1 MSEEKRLQEDLEKGK
16 AMEEFFEEAPLQ
28 RIAEEKAAYEEKVA
42 KATAKFP
49 ERKEVEGQRLY
60 TPLDV
65 KDFDYCEK
73 LGFPGMYPFTRGV
86 QPTMYRG
93 RLWTMR
99 AYAGFAT
106 AEETNARYKYLLEAG
121 QTGLS
126 VAMDLPTQIGLDSDH
141 ELSHGEVGKVGVA
154 IDSLADME
162 ALFEGIPLDKVS
174 TSMTINGPAAVLLAM
189 YVAVAE
195 KQGVKPEQLRG
206 TIQNDI
212 LKEYIARGTYIFPPR
227 PSMRLVTDTF
237 AYCSK
242 NIPKWN
248 TISVGAY
255 HIREAGASE
264 VQEIAFAFANA
275 MAYIDAAIQA
285 GQKVDD
291 FAPGISWIFTAGLD
305 FFSEVAKFRA
315 ARRLWARIMKER
327 YGATVP
333 KAQML
338 RVHVHTAGSVLTA
351 QQPLINA
358 IRITW
363 QAMSAILGG
372 IQSMACC
379 AYDEAIAIPTEE
391 SATLALRTQ
400 QLLAYESN
408 IPNTID
414 PLAGSYYVESLT
426 DKIEQEAY
434 EYIKKIDEMGGAVAA
449 IEHGYMQQEMAR
461 NAFSDQRD
469 IETGKRTV
477 IGVNK
482 YVDNS
487 KANEDQEVLTVD
499 LAVGERQV
507 ARLEKMK
514 ANRDNEA
521 VKASLEKLR
530 AAAKGTENLMP
541 YLIDAVKTYATL
553 GEICGVL
560 REEFGEFKPSIYY

>member
-1 MSEEKRLQEDLEKGK
+1 MDKEKLQQGLNEY
-16 AMEEFFEEAPLQ
+16 EA
-28 RIAEEKAAYEEKVA
+28 KVA

-49 ERKEVEGQRLY
+49 ERKNFEVQRLY
-60 TPLDV
+60 TPLDIE
-65 KDFDYCEK
+65 DFDYGEK
-73 LGFPGMYPFTRGV
+73 LGFPGQYPFTRGV

-162 ALFEGIPLDKVS
+162 ALFDGIPLDKVS

-195 KQGVKPEQLRG
+195 KQGVKPEALKG

-227 PSMRLVTDTF
+227 PSMRLITDTF
-237 AYCSK
+237 EYCSK

-275 MAYIDAAIQA
+275 MAYIDAAIKA

-305 FFSEVAKFRA
+305 FFGEVAKFRA

-327 YGATVP
+327 YGASVP

-351 QQPLINA
+351 QQPLNNVV
-358 IRITW
+358 RITW
-363 QAMSAILGG
+363 QALSAVLGG

-379 AYDEAIAIPTEE
+379 AYDEAIALPTEE

-400 QLLAYESN
+400 QLLAYESGVTD
-408 IPNTID
+408 TID
-414 PLAGSYYVESLT
+414 PLAGSYYIETLT
-426 DKIEQEAY
+426 DKIEKEAY
-434 EYIKKIDEMGGAVAA
+434 DYIDKIDRMGGAVAA
-449 IEHGYMQQEMAR
+449 IEQGYMQQEMA
-461 NAFSDQRD
+461 AHAYEYQH
-469 IETGKRTV
+469 EVELGKRTV

-482 YVDNS
+482 FNDS
-487 KANEDQEVLTVD
+487 KKLAEQDVLMAD
-499 LAVGERQV
+499 LSVGERQI

-514 ANRDNEA
+514 AARDNEA
-521 VKASLEKLR
+521 VKAALKKLR
-530 AAAKGTENLMP
+530 EAAKGTENLMP

-560 REEFGEFKPSIYY
+560 REEFGEYKQSGSMF

>member
-1 MSEEKRLQEDLEKGK
+1 MDKEKLQQGLNEY
-16 AMEEFFEEAPLQ
+16 EA
-28 RIAEEKAAYEEKVA
+28 KVA
-42 KATAKFP
+42 KAVAKFP
-49 ERKEVEGQRLY
+49 ERKNFEAQRLY
-60 TPLDV
+60 TPLDIE
-65 KDFDYCEK
+65 DFDYGEK
-73 LGFPGMYPFTRGV
+73 LGFPGQYPFTRGV

-162 ALFEGIPLDKVS
+162 ALFDGIPLDKVS

-195 KQGVKPEQLRG
+195 KQGVKPEALKG

-227 PSMRLVTDTF
+227 PSMRLITDTF
-237 AYCSK
+237 EYCSK

-275 MAYIDAAIQA
+275 MAYIDAAIKA

-305 FFSEVAKFRA
+305 FFGEVAKFRA

-327 YGATVP
+327 YGASVP

-351 QQPLINA
+351 QQPLNNVV
-358 IRITW
+358 RITW
-363 QAMSAILGG
+363 QALSAVLGG

-379 AYDEAIAIPTEE
+379 AYDEAIALPTEE

-400 QLLAYESN
+400 QLLAYESGVTD
-408 IPNTID
+408 TID
-414 PLAGSYYVESLT
+414 PLAGSYYIETLT
-426 DKIEQEAY
+426 DKIEKEAY
-434 EYIKKIDEMGGAVAA
+434 DYIDKIDRMGGAVAA
-449 IEHGYMQQEMAR
+449 IEQGYMQQEMA
-461 NAFSDQRD
+461 AHAYEYQH
-469 IETGKRTV
+469 EVELGKRTV

-482 YVDNS
+482 FNDS
-487 KANEDQEVLTVD
+487 KKLAEQDVLTAD
-499 LAVGERQV
+499 LSVGERQI

-514 ANRDNEA
+514 AARDNEA
-521 VKASLEKLR
+521 VKAALEKLR
-530 AAAKGTENLMP
+530 EAAKGTENLMP
-541 YLIDAVKTYATL
+541 YLIDTVKTYATL

-560 REEFGEFKPSIYY
+560 REEFGEYKQSGSMF

>member
-1 MSEEKRLQEDLEKGK
+1 MDKEKLQQGL
-16 AMEEFFEEAPLQ
+16 
-28 RIAEEKAAYEEKVA
+28 AEYDAKVA

-49 ERKEVEGQRLY
+49 ERKEFAAQRLY

-65 KDFDYCEK
+65 EGFDYGEK
-73 LGFPGMYPFTRGV
+73 LGFPGQYPFTRGV

-162 ALFEGIPLDKVS
+162 ALFDGIPLDKVS

-189 YVAVAE
+189 YVAVAD
-195 KQGVKPEQLRG
+195 KQGVAPEALKG

-227 PSMRLVTDTF
+227 PSMRLITDTF
-237 AYCSK
+237 EYCSK
-242 NIPKWN
+242 NITKWN

-275 MAYIDAAIQA
+275 MAYIDAAIKA

-351 QQPLINA
+351 QQPLNNVV
-358 IRITW
+358 RITW
-363 QAMSAILGG
+363 QAMSAVLGG

-379 AYDEAIAIPTEE
+379 AYDEAIALPTEE

-400 QLLAYESN
+400 QLLAYESGVTD
-408 IPNTID
+408 TID
-414 PLAGSYYVESLT
+414 PLAGSYYIESLT

-434 EYIKKIDEMGGAVAA
+434 EYIAKIDKMGGAVAA
-449 IEHGYMQQEMAR
+449 IEQGYMQQEMA
-461 NAFSDQRD
+461 AHAYEYQHDV
-469 IETGKRTV
+469 ELGKRTV

-482 YVDNS
+482 FADN
-487 KANEDQEVLTVD
+487 KKMAEQDVLTAD
-499 LAVGERQV
+499 LSVGERQV
-507 ARLEKMK
+507 ARLNKMK
-514 ANRDNEA
+514 AGRDNAA
-521 VKASLEKLR
+521 VQASLAKLR
-530 AAAKGTENLMP
+530 EAAKGTENLMP

-560 REEFGEFKPSIYY
+560 REEFGEYKQSGSMF

>member
-1 MSEEKRLQEDLEKGK
+1 MSMEKLQD
-16 AMEEFFEEAPLQ
+16 AFAQYEA
-28 RIAEEKAAYEEKVA
+28 KVA
-42 KATAKFP
+42 KANAKFP
-49 ERKEVEGQRLY
+49 ERKEFAEKRLY
-60 TPLDV
+60 TPLDIDE
-65 KDFDYCEK
+65 KFDYETK
-73 LGFPGMYPFTRGV
+73 LGFPGQYPFTRGV

-106 AEETNARYKYLLEAG
+106 ADETNARYKYLLAAG

-126 VAMDLPTQIGLDSDH
+126 VAMDLPTQIGLDSDA

-162 ALFEGIPLDKVS
+162 KLFDGIPLDKVS

-195 KQGVKPEQLRG
+195 KQGVKPEQLKG

-227 PSMRLVTDTF
+227 PSMRLITDTF
-237 AYCSK
+237 AYCSQ

-275 MAYIDAAIQA
+275 MAYIDAAIKA

-351 QQPLINA
+351 QQPLNNVA
-358 IRITW
+358 RITW
-363 QAMSAILGG
+363 QAMSAVLGG

-379 AYDEAIAIPTEE
+379 AYDEAIALPTEE

-400 QLLAYESN
+400 QLIANESGVAD
-408 IPNTID
+408 TID
-414 PLAGSYYVESLT
+414 PMAGSYYVEALT
-426 DKIEQEAY
+426 DKFEKEAY
-434 EYIKKIDEMGGAVAA
+434 EYIQKIDQMGGAVAA
-449 IEHGYMQQEMAR
+449 IEQGYMQSEMATH
-461 NAFSDQRD
+461 AYEYQTA
-469 IETGKRTV
+469 IEKGTRVV

-482 YVDNS
+482 YADTKEVKTND
-487 KANEDQEVLTVD
+487 VLTAD
-499 LAVGERQV
+499 LTVAERQIAKV
-507 ARLEKMK
+507 DAMK
-514 ANRDNEA
+514 AQRDQAA
-521 VKASLEKLR
+521 VDAALAALKKAAE
-530 AAAKGTENLMP
+530 GEDNLMP

-560 REEFGEFKPSIYY
+560 REVFGEYSQSGCLF

>member
-1 MSEEKRLQEDLEKGK
+1 MDKEKLQQGLNEY
-16 AMEEFFEEAPLQ
+16 EA
-28 RIAEEKAAYEEKVA
+28 KVA
-42 KATAKFP
+42 KAVAKFP
-49 ERKEVEGQRLY
+49 ERKNFEAQRLY
-60 TPLDV
+60 TPLDIE
-65 KDFDYCEK
+65 DSDYGEK
-73 LGFPGMYPFTRGV
+73 LGFPGQYPFTRGV

-162 ALFEGIPLDKVS
+162 ALFDGIPLDKVS

-195 KQGVKPEQLRG
+195 KQGVKPEALKG

-227 PSMRLVTDTF
+227 PSMRLITDTF
-237 AYCSK
+237 EYCSK

-275 MAYIDAAIQA
+275 MAYIDAAIKA

-305 FFSEVAKFRA
+305 FFGEVAKFRA

-327 YGATVP
+327 YGASVP

-351 QQPLINA
+351 QQPLNNVV
-358 IRITW
+358 RITW
-363 QAMSAILGG
+363 QALSAVLGG

-379 AYDEAIAIPTEE
+379 AYDEAIALPTEE

-400 QLLAYESN
+400 QLLAYESGVTD
-408 IPNTID
+408 TID
-414 PLAGSYYVESLT
+414 PLAGSYYIETLT
-426 DKIEQEAY
+426 DKIEKEAY
-434 EYIKKIDEMGGAVAA
+434 DYIDKIDRMGGAVAA
-449 IEHGYMQQEMAR
+449 IEQGYMQQEMA
-461 NAFSDQRD
+461 AHAYEYQH
-469 IETGKRTV
+469 EVELGKRTV

-482 YVDNS
+482 FKDS
-487 KANEDQEVLTVD
+487 KKLAEQDVLTAD
-499 LAVGERQV
+499 LSVGERQI

-514 ANRDNEA
+514 AARDNEA
-521 VKASLEKLR
+521 VKAALEKLR
-530 AAAKGTENLMP
+530 EAAKGTENLMP

-560 REEFGEFKPSIYY
+560 REEFGEYKQSGSMF

>member
-1 MSEEKRLQEDLEKGK
+1 MDKEKLQQGLNEY
-16 AMEEFFEEAPLQ
+16 EA
-28 RIAEEKAAYEEKVA
+28 KVA
-42 KATAKFP
+42 KAVAKFP
-49 ERKEVEGQRLY
+49 ERKNFEAQRLY
-60 TPLDV
+60 TPLDIE
-65 KDFDYCEK
+65 DFDYGEK
-73 LGFPGMYPFTRGV
+73 LGFPGQYPFTRGV

-162 ALFEGIPLDKVS
+162 ALFDGIPLDKVS

-195 KQGVKPEQLRG
+195 KQGVKPEALKG

-227 PSMRLVTDTF
+227 PSMRLITDTF
-237 AYCSK
+237 EYCSK

-275 MAYIDAAIQA
+275 MAYIDAAIKA

-305 FFSEVAKFRA
+305 FFGEVAKFRA

-327 YGATVP
+327 YGASVP

-351 QQPLINA
+351 QQPLNNVV
-358 IRITW
+358 RITW
-363 QAMSAILGG
+363 QALSAVLGG

-379 AYDEAIAIPTEE
+379 AYDEAIALPTEE

-400 QLLAYESN
+400 QLLAYESGVTD
-408 IPNTID
+408 TID
-414 PLAGSYYVESLT
+414 PLAGSYYIETLT
-426 DKIEQEAY
+426 DKIEKEAY
-434 EYIKKIDEMGGAVAA
+434 DYIDKIDRMGGAVAA
-449 IEHGYMQQEMAR
+449 IEQGYMQQEMA
-461 NAFSDQRD
+461 AHAYEYQH
-469 IETGKRTV
+469 EVELGKRTV

-482 YVDNS
+482 FNDS
-487 KANEDQEVLTVD
+487 KKLAEQAVLTAD
-499 LAVGERQV
+499 LSVGERQI

-514 ANRDNEA
+514 AARDNEA
-521 VKASLEKLR
+521 VKAALEKLR
-530 AAAKGTENLMP
+530 EAAKGTENLMP

-560 REEFGEFKPSIYY
+560 REEFGEYKQSGSMF

>member
-1 MSEEKRLQEDLEKGK
+1 MDKEKLQQGLNEY
-16 AMEEFFEEAPLQ
+16 EA
-28 RIAEEKAAYEEKVA
+28 KVA

-49 ERKEVEGQRLY
+49 ERKNFETQRLY
-60 TPLDV
+60 TPLDIE
-65 KDFDYCEK
+65 DFDYGEK
-73 LGFPGMYPFTRGV
+73 LGFPGQYPFTRGV

-162 ALFEGIPLDKVS
+162 ALFDGIPLDKVS

-195 KQGVKPEQLRG
+195 KQGVKPEALKG

-227 PSMRLVTDTF
+227 PSMRLITDTF
-237 AYCSK
+237 EYCSK

-275 MAYIDAAIQA
+275 MAYIDAAIKA

-305 FFSEVAKFRA
+305 FFGEVAKFRA

-327 YGATVP
+327 YGASVL

-351 QQPLINA
+351 QQPLNNVV
-358 IRITW
+358 RITW
-363 QAMSAILGG
+363 QALSAVLGG

-379 AYDEAIAIPTEE
+379 AYDEAIALPTEE

-400 QLLAYESN
+400 QLLAYESGVTD
-408 IPNTID
+408 TID
-414 PLAGSYYVESLT
+414 PLAGSYYIETLT
-426 DKIEQEAY
+426 DKIEKEAY
-434 EYIKKIDEMGGAVAA
+434 DYIDKIDRMGGAVAA
-449 IEHGYMQQEMAR
+449 IEQGYMQQEMA
-461 NAFSDQRD
+461 AHAYEYQH
-469 IETGKRTV
+469 EVELGKRTV

-482 YVDNS
+482 FNDS
-487 KANEDQEVLTVD
+487 KKLAEQDVLTAD
-499 LAVGERQV
+499 LSVGERQI

-514 ANRDNEA
+514 AARDNEA
-521 VKASLEKLR
+521 VKAALEKLR
-530 AAAKGTENLMP
+530 EAAKGTENLMP

-560 REEFGEFKPSIYY
+560 REEFGEYKQSGSMF

>member
-1 MSEEKRLQEDLEKGK
+1 MDKEKLQQGLNEY
-16 AMEEFFEEAPLQ
+16 EA
-28 RIAEEKAAYEEKVA
+28 KVA

-49 ERKEVEGQRLY
+49 ERKNFEAQRLY
-60 TPLDV
+60 TPLDIE
-65 KDFDYCEK
+65 DFDYGEK
-73 LGFPGMYPFTRGV
+73 LGFPGQYPFTRGV

-162 ALFEGIPLDKVS
+162 ALFDGIPLDKVS

-195 KQGVKPEQLRG
+195 KQGVKPEALKG

-227 PSMRLVTDTF
+227 PSMRLITDTF
-237 AYCSK
+237 EYCSK

-275 MAYIDAAIQA
+275 MAYIDAAIKA

-305 FFSEVAKFRA
+305 FFGEVAKFRA

-327 YGATVP
+327 YGASVP

-351 QQPLINA
+351 QQPLNNVV
-358 IRITW
+358 RITW
-363 QAMSAILGG
+363 QALSAVLGG

-379 AYDEAIAIPTEE
+379 AYDEAIALPTEE

-400 QLLAYESN
+400 QLLAYESGVTD
-408 IPNTID
+408 TID
-414 PLAGSYYVESLT
+414 PLAGSYYIETLT
-426 DKIEQEAY
+426 DKIEKEAY
-434 EYIKKIDEMGGAVAA
+434 DYIDKIDRMGGAVAA
-449 IEHGYMQQEMAR
+449 IEQGYMQQEMA
-461 NAFSDQRD
+461 AHAYEYQH
-469 IETGKRTV
+469 EVELGKRSV

-482 YVDNS
+482 FNDS
-487 KANEDQEVLTVD
+487 KKLAEQDVLTAD
-499 LAVGERQV
+499 LSVGERQI

-514 ANRDNEA
+514 AVRDNEA
-521 VKASLEKLR
+521 VKAALEKLR
-530 AAAKGTENLMP
+530 EAAKGTENLMP

-560 REEFGEFKPSIYY
+560 REEFGEYKQSGSMF

>member
-1 MSEEKRLQEDLEKGK
+1 MDKEILQQGLNEY
-16 AMEEFFEEAPLQ
+16 EA
-28 RIAEEKAAYEEKVA
+28 KVA

-49 ERKEVEGQRLY
+49 ERKNFEAQRLY
-60 TPLDV
+60 TPLDIE
-65 KDFDYCEK
+65 DFDYGEK
-73 LGFPGMYPFTRGV
+73 LGFPGQYPFTRGV

-162 ALFEGIPLDKVS
+162 ALFDGIPLDKVS

-195 KQGVKPEQLRG
+195 KQGVKPEALKG

-227 PSMRLVTDTF
+227 PSMRLITDTF
-237 AYCSK
+237 EYCSK

-275 MAYIDAAIQA
+275 MAYIDAAIKA

-305 FFSEVAKFRA
+305 FFGEVAKFRA

-327 YGATVP
+327 YGASVP

-351 QQPLINA
+351 QQPLNNVV
-358 IRITW
+358 RITW
-363 QAMSAILGG
+363 QALSAVLGG

-379 AYDEAIAIPTEE
+379 AYDEAIALPTEE

-400 QLLAYESN
+400 QLLAYESGVTD
-408 IPNTID
+408 TID
-414 PLAGSYYVESLT
+414 PLAGSYYIETLT
-426 DKIEQEAY
+426 DKIEKEAY
-434 EYIKKIDEMGGAVAA
+434 DYIDKIDRMGGAVAA
-449 IEHGYMQQEMAR
+449 IEQGYMQQEMA
-461 NAFSDQRD
+461 AHAYEYQH
-469 IETGKRTV
+469 EVELGKRTV

-482 YVDNS
+482 FNDS
-487 KANEDQEVLTVD
+487 KKLAEQDVLTAD
-499 LAVGERQV
+499 LSVGERQI

-514 ANRDNEA
+514 AARDNEA
-521 VKASLEKLR
+521 VKAALEKLR
-530 AAAKGTENLMP
+530 EAAKGTENLMP

-560 REEFGEFKPSIYY
+560 REEFGEYKQSGSMF

>member
-1 MSEEKRLQEDLEKGK
+1 MDKEKLQQGLNEY
-16 AMEEFFEEAPLQ
+16 EA
-28 RIAEEKAAYEEKVA
+28 KVA

-49 ERKEVEGQRLY
+49 ERKNFEAQRLY
-60 TPLDV
+60 TPLDIE
-65 KDFDYCEK
+65 DFDYGEK
-73 LGFPGMYPFTRGV
+73 LGFPGQYPFTRGV

-126 VAMDLPTQIGLDSDH
+126 VAMDLPTQIGFDSDH

-162 ALFEGIPLDKVS
+162 ALFDGIPLDKVS

-195 KQGVKPEQLRG
+195 KQGVKPEALKG

-227 PSMRLVTDTF
+227 PSMRLITDTF
-237 AYCSK
+237 EYCSK

-275 MAYIDAAIQA
+275 MAYIDAAIKA

-305 FFSEVAKFRA
+305 FFGEVAKFRA

-327 YGATVP
+327 YGASVP

-351 QQPLINA
+351 QQPLNNVV
-358 IRITW
+358 RITW
-363 QAMSAILGG
+363 QALSAVLGG

-379 AYDEAIAIPTEE
+379 AYDEAIALPTEE

-400 QLLAYESN
+400 QLLAYESGVTD
-408 IPNTID
+408 TID
-414 PLAGSYYVESLT
+414 PLAGSYYIETLT
-426 DKIEQEAY
+426 DKIEKEAY
-434 EYIKKIDEMGGAVAA
+434 DYIDKIDRMGGAVAA
-449 IEHGYMQQEMAR
+449 IEQGYMQQEMA
-461 NAFSDQRD
+461 AHAYEYQH
-469 IETGKRTV
+469 EVELGKRTV

-482 YVDNS
+482 FNDS
-487 KANEDQEVLTVD
+487 KKLAEQDVLTAD
-499 LAVGERQV
+499 LSVGERQI

-514 ANRDNEA
+514 AARNNEA
-521 VKASLEKLR
+521 VKAALEKLR
-530 AAAKGTENLMP
+530 EAAKGTENLMP

-560 REEFGEFKPSIYY
+560 REEFGEYKQSGSMF

>member
-1 MSEEKRLQEDLEKGK
+1 MDKEKLQQGLNEY
-16 AMEEFFEEAPLQ
+16 EA
-28 RIAEEKAAYEEKVA
+28 KVA
-42 KATAKFP
+42 KAVAKFP
-49 ERKEVEGQRLY
+49 ERKNFEAQRLY
-60 TPLDV
+60 TPLDIE
-65 KDFDYCEK
+65 DFDYGEK
-73 LGFPGMYPFTRGV
+73 LGFPGQYPFTRGV

-162 ALFEGIPLDKVS
+162 ALFDGIPLDKVS

-195 KQGVKPEQLRG
+195 KQGVKPEALKG

-227 PSMRLVTDTF
+227 PSMRLITDTF
-237 AYCSK
+237 EYCSK

-275 MAYIDAAIQA
+275 MAYIDAAIKA

-305 FFSEVAKFRA
+305 FFGEVAKFRA

-327 YGATVP
+327 YGASVP

-351 QQPLINA
+351 QQPLNNVV
-358 IRITW
+358 RITW
-363 QAMSAILGG
+363 QALSAVLGG

-379 AYDEAIAIPTEE
+379 AYDEAIVLPTEE

-400 QLLAYESN
+400 QLLAYESGVTD
-408 IPNTID
+408 TID
-414 PLAGSYYVESLT
+414 PLAGSYYIETLT
-426 DKIEQEAY
+426 DKIEKEAY
-434 EYIKKIDEMGGAVAA
+434 DYIDKIDRMGGAVAA
-449 IEHGYMQQEMAR
+449 IEQGYMQQEMA
-461 NAFSDQRD
+461 AHAYEYQH
-469 IETGKRTV
+469 EVELGKRTV

-482 YVDNS
+482 FNDS
-487 KANEDQEVLTVD
+487 KKLAEQDVLTAD
-499 LAVGERQV
+499 LSVGERQI

-514 ANRDNEA
+514 AARDNEA
-521 VKASLEKLR
+521 VKAALEKLR
-530 AAAKGTENLMP
+530 EAAKGTENLMP

-560 REEFGEFKPSIYY
+560 RKEFGEYKQSGSMF

>member
-1 MSEEKRLQEDLEKGK
+1 MDKEKLQQGLNEY
-16 AMEEFFEEAPLQ
+16 EA
-28 RIAEEKAAYEEKVA
+28 KVA

-49 ERKEVEGQRLY
+49 ERKNFEAQRLY
-60 TPLDV
+60 TPLDIE
-65 KDFDYCEK
+65 DFDYGEK
-73 LGFPGMYPFTRGV
+73 LGFPGQYPFTRGV

-162 ALFEGIPLDKVS
+162 ALFDGIPLDKVS

-195 KQGVKPEQLRG
+195 KQGVKSEALKG

-227 PSMRLVTDTF
+227 PSMRLITDTF
-237 AYCSK
+237 EYCSK

-275 MAYIDAAIQA
+275 MAYIDAAIKA

-305 FFSEVAKFRA
+305 FFGEVAKFRA

-327 YGATVP
+327 YGASVP

-351 QQPLINA
+351 QQPLNNVV
-358 IRITW
+358 RITW
-363 QAMSAILGG
+363 QALSAVLGG

-379 AYDEAIAIPTEE
+379 AYDEAIALPTEE

-400 QLLAYESN
+400 QLLAYESGVTD
-408 IPNTID
+408 TID
-414 PLAGSYYVESLT
+414 PLAGSYYIETLT
-426 DKIEQEAY
+426 DKIEKEAY
-434 EYIKKIDEMGGAVAA
+434 DYIDKIDRMGGAVAA
-449 IEHGYMQQEMAR
+449 IEQGYMQQEMA
-461 NAFSDQRD
+461 AHAYEYQH
-469 IETGKRTV
+469 EVELGKRTV

-482 YVDNS
+482 FNDS
-487 KANEDQEVLTVD
+487 KKLAEQDVLTAD
-499 LAVGERQV
+499 LSVGERQI

-514 ANRDNEA
+514 AARDNEA
-521 VKASLEKLR
+521 VKAALEKLR
-530 AAAKGTENLMP
+530 EAAKGTENLMP

-560 REEFGEFKPSIYY
+560 REEFGEYKQSGSMF

>member
-1 MSEEKRLQEDLEKGK
+1 MDKEKLQQGLNEY
-16 AMEEFFEEAPLQ
+16 EA
-28 RIAEEKAAYEEKVA
+28 KVA
-42 KATAKFP
+42 KAVAKFP
-49 ERKEVEGQRLY
+49 ERKNFEAQRLY
-60 TPLDV
+60 TPLDIE
-65 KDFDYCEK
+65 DFDYGEK
-73 LGFPGMYPFTRGV
+73 LGFPGQYPFTRGV

-162 ALFEGIPLDKVS
+162 ALFDGIPLDKVS

-195 KQGVKPEQLRG
+195 KQGVKPEALKG

-227 PSMRLVTDTF
+227 PSMRLITDTF
-237 AYCSK
+237 EYCSK

-275 MAYIDAAIQA
+275 MAYIDAAIKA

-305 FFSEVAKFRA
+305 FFGEVAKFRA

-327 YGATVP
+327 YGASVP

-351 QQPLINA
+351 QQPLNNVV
-358 IRITW
+358 RITW
-363 QAMSAILGG
+363 QALSAVLGG

-379 AYDEAIAIPTEE
+379 AYDEAIALPTEE

-400 QLLAYESN
+400 QLLAYESGVTD
-408 IPNTID
+408 TID
-414 PLAGSYYVESLT
+414 PLAGSYYIETLT
-426 DKIEQEAY
+426 DKIEKEAY
-434 EYIKKIDEMGGAVAA
+434 DYIDKIDRMGGAVAA
-449 IEHGYMQQEMAR
+449 IEQGYMQQEMA
-461 NAFSDQRD
+461 AHAYEYQH
-469 IETGKRTV
+469 EVELGKRTV

-482 YVDNS
+482 FNDS
-487 KANEDQEVLTVD
+487 KKLAEQDVLTAD
-499 LAVGERQV
+499 LSVGERQIS
-507 ARLEKMK
+507 RLEKMK
-514 ANRDNEA
+514 AARDNEA
-521 VKASLEKLR
+521 VKAALEKLR
-530 AAAKGTENLMP
+530 EAAKGTENLMP

-560 REEFGEFKPSIYY
+560 REEFGEYKQSGSMF

>member
-1 MSEEKRLQEDLEKGK
+1 MDKEKLQQGLNEY
-16 AMEEFFEEAPLQ
+16 EA
-28 RIAEEKAAYEEKVA
+28 KVA

-49 ERKEVEGQRLY
+49 ERKNFETQRLY
-60 TPLDV
+60 TPLDIE
-65 KDFDYCEK
+65 DFDYGEK
-73 LGFPGMYPFTRGV
+73 LGFPGQYPFTRGV

-162 ALFEGIPLDKVS
+162 ALFDGIPLDKVS

-195 KQGVKPEQLRG
+195 KQGVKPEALKG

-227 PSMRLVTDTF
+227 PSMRLITDTF
-237 AYCSK
+237 EYCSK

-275 MAYIDAAIQA
+275 MAYIDAAIKA

-305 FFSEVAKFRA
+305 FFGEVAKFRA

-327 YGATVP
+327 YGASVP

-351 QQPLINA
+351 QQPLNNVV
-358 IRITW
+358 RITW
-363 QAMSAILGG
+363 QALSAVLGG

-379 AYDEAIAIPTEE
+379 AYDEAIALPTEE

-400 QLLAYESN
+400 QLLAYESGVTD
-408 IPNTID
+408 TID
-414 PLAGSYYVESLT
+414 PLAGSYYIETLT
-426 DKIEQEAY
+426 DKIEKEAY
-434 EYIKKIDEMGGAVAA
+434 DYIDKIDRMGGAVAA
-449 IEHGYMQQEMAR
+449 IEQGYMQQEMA
-461 NAFSDQRD
+461 AHAYEYQH
-469 IETGKRTV
+469 EVELGKRTV

-482 YVDNS
+482 FNDS
-487 KANEDQEVLTVD
+487 KKLAEQDVLTAD
-499 LAVGERQV
+499 LSVGERQI

-514 ANRDNEA
+514 AARDNEA
-521 VKASLEKLR
+521 VKAALEKLR
-530 AAAKGTENLMP
+530 ETAKGTENLMP

-560 REEFGEFKPSIYY
+560 REEFGEYKQSGSMF

>member
-1 MSEEKRLQEDLEKGK
+1 MDKEKLQQGLNEY
-16 AMEEFFEEAPLQ
+16 EA
-28 RIAEEKAAYEEKVA
+28 KVA

-49 ERKEVEGQRLY
+49 ERKNFEAQRLY
-60 TPLDV
+60 TPFDIE
-65 KDFDYCEK
+65 DFDYGEK
-73 LGFPGMYPFTRGV
+73 LGFPGQYPFTRGV

-141 ELSHGEVGKVGVA
+141 ELSYGEVGKVGVA

-162 ALFEGIPLDKVS
+162 ALFDGIPLDKVS

-195 KQGVKPEQLRG
+195 KQGVKPEALKG

-227 PSMRLVTDTF
+227 PSMRLITDTF
-237 AYCSK
+237 EYCSK

-275 MAYIDAAIQA
+275 MAYIDAAIKA
-285 GQKVDD
+285 GQKVDN

-305 FFSEVAKFRA
+305 FFGEVAKFRA

-327 YGATVP
+327 YGASVP

-351 QQPLINA
+351 QQPLNNVV
-358 IRITW
+358 RITW
-363 QAMSAILGG
+363 QALSAVLGG

-379 AYDEAIAIPTEE
+379 AYDEAIALPTEE

-400 QLLAYESN
+400 QLLAYESGVTD
-408 IPNTID
+408 TID
-414 PLAGSYYVESLT
+414 PLAGSYYIETLT
-426 DKIEQEAY
+426 DKIEKEAY
-434 EYIKKIDEMGGAVAA
+434 DYIDKIDRMGGAVAA
-449 IEHGYMQQEMAR
+449 IEQGYMQQEMA
-461 NAFSDQRD
+461 AHAYEYQH
-469 IETGKRTV
+469 EVELGKRTV

-482 YVDNS
+482 FNDS
-487 KANEDQEVLTVD
+487 KKLAEQDVLTAD
-499 LAVGERQV
+499 LSVGERQI

-514 ANRDNEA
+514 AARDNDA
-521 VKASLEKLR
+521 VKAALEKLR
-530 AAAKGTENLMP
+530 EAAKGTENLMP

-560 REEFGEFKPSIYY
+560 REEFGEYKQSGSMF

>member
-1 MSEEKRLQEDLEKGK
+1 MDKEKLQQGLNEYEAKG
-16 AMEEFFEEAPLQ
+16 
-28 RIAEEKAAYEEKVA
+28 A
-42 KATAKFP
+42 KALAKFP
-49 ERKEVEGQRLY
+49 ERKNFEAQRLY
-60 TPLDV
+60 TPLDIE
-65 KDFDYCEK
+65 DFDYGEK
-73 LGFPGMYPFTRGV
+73 LGFPGQYPFTRGV

-162 ALFEGIPLDKVS
+162 ALFDGIPLDKVS

-195 KQGVKPEQLRG
+195 KQGVKPEALKG

-227 PSMRLVTDTF
+227 PSMRLITDTF
-237 AYCSK
+237 EYCSK

-275 MAYIDAAIQA
+275 MAYIDAAIKA

-305 FFSEVAKFRA
+305 FFGEVAKFRA

-327 YGATVP
+327 YGASVP

-351 QQPLINA
+351 QQPLNNVV
-358 IRITW
+358 RITW
-363 QAMSAILGG
+363 QALSAVLGG

-379 AYDEAIAIPTEE
+379 AYDEAIALPTEE

-400 QLLAYESN
+400 QLLAYESGVTD
-408 IPNTID
+408 TID
-414 PLAGSYYVESLT
+414 PLAGSYYIETLT
-426 DKIEQEAY
+426 DKIEKEAY
-434 EYIKKIDEMGGAVAA
+434 DYIDKIDLMGGAVAA
-449 IEHGYMQQEMAR
+449 IEQGYMQQEMA
-461 NAFSDQRD
+461 AHAYEYQH
-469 IETGKRTV
+469 EVELGKRTV

-482 YVDNS
+482 FNDS
-487 KANEDQEVLTVD
+487 KKLAEQDVLTAD
-499 LAVGERQV
+499 LSVGERQI

-514 ANRDNEA
+514 AARDNEA
-521 VKASLEKLR
+521 VKAALEKLR
-530 AAAKGTENLMP
+530 EAAKGTENLMP

-560 REEFGEFKPSIYY
+560 REEFGEYKQSGSMF

>member
-1 MSEEKRLQEDLEKGK
+1 MDKEKLQQGLNEYED
-16 AMEEFFEEAPLQ
+16 
-28 RIAEEKAAYEEKVA
+28 KVA

-49 ERKEVEGQRLY
+49 ERKNFEAQRLY
-60 TPLDV
+60 TPLDIE
-65 KDFDYCEK
+65 DFDYGEK
-73 LGFPGMYPFTRGV
+73 LGFPGQYPFTRGV

-141 ELSHGEVGKVGVA
+141 ELSYGEVGKVGVA

-162 ALFEGIPLDKVS
+162 ALFDGIPLDKVS

-195 KQGVKPEQLRG
+195 KQGVKPEALKG

-227 PSMRLVTDTF
+227 PSMRLITDTF
-237 AYCSK
+237 EYCSK

-275 MAYIDAAIQA
+275 MAYIDAAIKA

-305 FFSEVAKFRA
+305 FFGEVAKFRA

-327 YGATVP
+327 YGASVP

-351 QQPLINA
+351 QQPLNNVV
-358 IRITW
+358 RITW
-363 QAMSAILGG
+363 QALSAVLGG

-379 AYDEAIAIPTEE
+379 AYDEAIALPTEE

-400 QLLAYESN
+400 QLLAYESGVTD
-408 IPNTID
+408 TID
-414 PLAGSYYVESLT
+414 PLAGSYYIETLT
-426 DKIEQEAY
+426 DKIEKEAY
-434 EYIKKIDEMGGAVAA
+434 DYIDKIDRMGGAVAA
-449 IEHGYMQQEMAR
+449 IEQGYMQQEMA
-461 NAFSDQRD
+461 AHAYEYQH
-469 IETGKRTV
+469 EVELGKRTV

-482 YVDNS
+482 FNDS
-487 KANEDQEVLTVD
+487 KKLAEQDVLTAD
-499 LAVGERQV
+499 LSVGERQI

-514 ANRDNEA
+514 AARDNEA
-521 VKASLEKLR
+521 VKAALEKLR
-530 AAAKGTENLMP
+530 EAAKGTENLMP

-560 REEFGEFKPSIYY
+560 REEFGEYKQSGSMF

>member
-1 MSEEKRLQEDLEKGK
+1 MAEMMNDNKEMLQQGLD
-16 AMEEFFEEAPLQ
+16 
-28 RIAEEKAAYEEKVA
+28 AYNAKVA

-49 ERKEVEGQRLY
+49 ERPHMDAKQRIY
-60 TPLDV
+60 TPLDIEGFNYLE
-65 KDFDYCEK
+65 KD
-73 LGFPGMYPFTRGV
+73 GFPGQYPFTRGV

-106 AEETNARYKYLLEAG
+106 AEETNARYKYLLQAG

-126 VAMDLPTQIGLDSDH
+126 VAMDLPTQIGLDSDA

-162 ALFEGIPLDKVS
+162 QLFDGIPLDKVS

-227 PSMRLVTDTF
+227 PSMRLITNTF
-237 AYCSK
+237 EYCSK
-242 NIPKWN
+242 YIPKWN

-255 HIREAGASE
+255 HIREAGSSE

-275 MAYIDAAIQA
+275 IAYIDAAIKA

-305 FFSEVAKFRA
+305 FFFEIAKFRA

-351 QQPLINA
+351 QQPLNNVA
-358 IRITW
+358 RITW
-363 QAMSAILGG
+363 QAMSAVLGG

-379 AYDEAIAIPTEE
+379 AYDEALSLPTEE

-400 QLLAYESN
+400 QLIAYESGVAD
-408 IPNTID
+408 TID
-414 PLAGSYYVESLT
+414 PLAGSYYVEALT
-426 DKIEQEAY
+426 NKIEKEAE
-434 EYIKKIDEMGGAVAA
+434 EYIKKINEMGGAVAA
-449 IEHGYMQQEMAR
+449 IEQGYMQREMA
-461 NAFSDQRD
+461 AHAYEDLTA
-469 IETGKRTV
+469 IETGKKTV

-482 YVDNS
+482 YADNKGAAEGES
-487 KANEDQEVLTVD
+487 LKAD
-499 LAVGERQV
+499 LSVGERQIKRV
-507 ARLEKMK
+507 NDMK
-514 ANRDNEA
+514 AKRDQAAVDKALAELKEA
-521 VKASLEKLR
+521 CNGE
-530 AAAKGTENLMP
+530 ENLMP
-541 YLIDAVKTYATL
+541 YLIAAVKTYATL
-553 GEICGVL
+553 GEICGVM
-560 REEFGEFKPSIYY
+560 REVFGEYKQDGSAF

>member
-1 MSEEKRLQEDLEKGK
+1 MDKEKLQQGLNEY
-16 AMEEFFEEAPLQ
+16 EA
-28 RIAEEKAAYEEKVA
+28 KVA

-49 ERKEVEGQRLY
+49 ERKNFETQRLY
-60 TPLDV
+60 TPLDIE
-65 KDFDYCEK
+65 DFDYGEK
-73 LGFPGMYPFTRGV
+73 LGFPGQYPFTRGV

-162 ALFEGIPLDKVS
+162 ALFDGIPLDKVS

-195 KQGVKPEQLRG
+195 KQGVKPGALNG

-227 PSMRLVTDTF
+227 PSMRLITDTF
-237 AYCSK
+237 EYCSK

-275 MAYIDAAIQA
+275 MAYIDAAIKA

-305 FFSEVAKFRA
+305 FFGEVAKFRA

-327 YGATVP
+327 YGASVP

-351 QQPLINA
+351 QQPLNNVV
-358 IRITW
+358 RITW
-363 QAMSAILGG
+363 QALSAVLGG

-379 AYDEAIAIPTEE
+379 AYDEAIALPTEE

-400 QLLAYESN
+400 QLLAYESGVTD
-408 IPNTID
+408 TID
-414 PLAGSYYVESLT
+414 PLAGSYYIETLT
-426 DKIEQEAY
+426 DKIEKEAY
-434 EYIKKIDEMGGAVAA
+434 DYIDKIDRMGGAVAA
-449 IEHGYMQQEMAR
+449 IEQGYMQQEMA
-461 NAFSDQRD
+461 AHAYEYQHEVE
-469 IETGKRTV
+469 IGKRTV

-482 YVDNS
+482 FNDS
-487 KANEDQEVLTVD
+487 KKLAEQDVLTAD
-499 LAVGERQV
+499 LSVGERQI

-514 ANRDNEA
+514 AARDNEA
-521 VKASLEKLR
+521 VKTALEKLR
-530 AAAKGTENLMP
+530 EAAKGTENLMP

-560 REEFGEFKPSIYY
+560 REEFGEYKQSGSMF

>member
-1 MSEEKRLQEDLEKGK
+1 MDKEKLQQGLNEY
-16 AMEEFFEEAPLQ
+16 EA
-28 RIAEEKAAYEEKVA
+28 KVA

-49 ERKEVEGQRLY
+49 ERKNFEAQRLY
-60 TPLDV
+60 TPLDIE
-65 KDFDYCEK
+65 DFDYGEK
-73 LGFPGMYPFTRGV
+73 LGFPGQYPFTRGV

-162 ALFEGIPLDKVS
+162 ALFDGIPLDKVS

-195 KQGVKPEQLRG
+195 KQGVKPEALKG

-227 PSMRLVTDTF
+227 PSMRLITDTF
-237 AYCSK
+237 EYCSK

-275 MAYIDAAIQA
+275 MAYIDAAIKA
-285 GQKVDD
+285 GRKVDD

-305 FFSEVAKFRA
+305 FFGEVAKFRA
-315 ARRLWARIMKER
+315 ARRLWASIMKER
-327 YGATVP
+327 YGASVP

-351 QQPLINA
+351 QQPLNNVV
-358 IRITW
+358 RITW
-363 QAMSAILGG
+363 QALSAVLGG

-379 AYDEAIAIPTEE
+379 AYDEAIALPTEE

-400 QLLAYESN
+400 QLLAYESGVTD
-408 IPNTID
+408 TID
-414 PLAGSYYVESLT
+414 PLAGSYYIETLT
-426 DKIEQEAY
+426 DKIEKEAY
-434 EYIKKIDEMGGAVAA
+434 DYIDKIDRMGGAVAA
-449 IEHGYMQQEMAR
+449 IEQGYMQQEMA
-461 NAFSDQRD
+461 AHAYEYQH
-469 IETGKRTV
+469 EVELGKRTV

-482 YVDNS
+482 FNDS
-487 KANEDQEVLTVD
+487 KKLAEQDVLTAD
-499 LAVGERQV
+499 LSVGERQI

-514 ANRDNEA
+514 AARDNEA
-521 VKASLEKLR
+521 VKAALEKLR
-530 AAAKGTENLMP
+530 EAAKGTENLMP

-560 REEFGEFKPSIYY
+560 REEFGEYKQSGSMF

>member
-1 MSEEKRLQEDLEKGK
+1 MDKEKLQQGLNEY
-16 AMEEFFEEAPLQ
+16 EA
-28 RIAEEKAAYEEKVA
+28 KVA

-49 ERKEVEGQRLY
+49 ERKNFEAQRLY
-60 TPLDV
+60 TPLDIE
-65 KDFDYCEK
+65 DFDYGEK
-73 LGFPGMYPFTRGV
+73 LGFPGQYPFTRGV

-162 ALFEGIPLDKVS
+162 ALFDGIPLDKVS

-195 KQGVKPEQLRG
+195 KQGVKPEALKG

-227 PSMRLVTDTF
+227 PSMRLITDTF
-237 AYCSK
+237 EYCSK
-242 NIPKWN
+242 NIPKCN

-275 MAYIDAAIQA
+275 MAYIDAAIKA

-305 FFSEVAKFRA
+305 FFGEVAKFRA

-327 YGATVP
+327 YGASVP

-351 QQPLINA
+351 QQPLNNVV
-358 IRITW
+358 RITW
-363 QAMSAILGG
+363 QALSAVLGG

-379 AYDEAIAIPTEE
+379 AYDEAIALPTEE

-400 QLLAYESN
+400 QLLAYESGVTD
-408 IPNTID
+408 TID
-414 PLAGSYYVESLT
+414 PLAGSYYIETLT
-426 DKIEQEAY
+426 DKIEKEAY
-434 EYIKKIDEMGGAVAA
+434 DYIDKIDRMGGAVAA
-449 IEHGYMQQEMAR
+449 IEQGYMQQEMA
-461 NAFSDQRD
+461 AHAYEYQH
-469 IETGKRTV
+469 EVELGKRTV

-482 YVDNS
+482 FNDS
-487 KANEDQEVLTVD
+487 KKLAEQDVLTAD
-499 LAVGERQV
+499 LSVGERQI

-514 ANRDNEA
+514 AARDNEA
-521 VKASLEKLR
+521 VKAALEKLR
-530 AAAKGTENLMP
+530 EAARGTENLMP

-560 REEFGEFKPSIYY
+560 REEFGEYKQSGSMF

>member
-1 MSEEKRLQEDLEKGK
+1 MDKEKLQQGLNEY
-16 AMEEFFEEAPLQ
+16 EA
-28 RIAEEKAAYEEKVA
+28 KVA
-42 KATAKFP
+42 KAVAKFP
-49 ERKEVEGQRLY
+49 ERKNFEAQRLY
-60 TPLDV
+60 TPLDIE
-65 KDFDYCEK
+65 DSDYGEK
-73 LGFPGMYPFTRGV
+73 LGFPGQYPFTRGV

-141 ELSHGEVGKVGVA
+141 ELSYGEVGKVGVA

-162 ALFEGIPLDKVS
+162 ALFDGIPLDKVS

-195 KQGVKPEQLRG
+195 KQGVKPEALKG

-227 PSMRLVTDTF
+227 PSMRLITDTF
-237 AYCSK
+237 EYCSK

-275 MAYIDAAIQA
+275 MAYIDAAIKA

-305 FFSEVAKFRA
+305 FFGEVAKFRA

-327 YGATVP
+327 YGASVP

-351 QQPLINA
+351 QQPLNNVV
-358 IRITW
+358 RITW
-363 QAMSAILGG
+363 QALSAVLGG

-379 AYDEAIAIPTEE
+379 AYDEAIALPTEE

-400 QLLAYESN
+400 QLLAYESGVTD
-408 IPNTID
+408 TID
-414 PLAGSYYVESLT
+414 PLAGSYYIETLT
-426 DKIEQEAY
+426 DKIEKEAY
-434 EYIKKIDEMGGAVAA
+434 DYIDKIDRMGGAVAA
-449 IEHGYMQQEMAR
+449 IEQGYMQQEMA
-461 NAFSDQRD
+461 AHAYEYQH
-469 IETGKRTV
+469 EVELGKRTV

-482 YVDNS
+482 FNDS
-487 KANEDQEVLTVD
+487 KKLAEQEVLTAD
-499 LAVGERQV
+499 LSVGERQI

-514 ANRDNEA
+514 AARDNEA
-521 VKASLEKLR
+521 VKAALEKLR
-530 AAAKGTENLMP
+530 EAAKGTENLMP

-560 REEFGEFKPSIYY
+560 REEFGEYKQSGSMF

>member
-1 MSEEKRLQEDLEKGK
+1 MDKEKLQQGLNEY
-16 AMEEFFEEAPLQ
+16 EA
-28 RIAEEKAAYEEKVA
+28 KVA

-49 ERKEVEGQRLY
+49 ERKNFEAQRLY
-60 TPLDV
+60 TPLDIE
-65 KDFDYCEK
+65 DFDYGEK
-73 LGFPGMYPFTRGV
+73 LGFPGQYPFTRGV

-106 AEETNARYKYLLEAG
+106 AAETNARYKYLLEAG

-162 ALFEGIPLDKVS
+162 ALFDGIPLDKVS

-195 KQGVKPEQLRG
+195 KQGVKPEALKG

-227 PSMRLVTDTF
+227 PSMRLITDTF
-237 AYCSK
+237 EYCSK

-275 MAYIDAAIQA
+275 MAYIDAAIKA

-305 FFSEVAKFRA
+305 FFGEVAKFRA

-327 YGATVP
+327 YGASVP

-351 QQPLINA
+351 QQPLNNVV
-358 IRITW
+358 RITW
-363 QAMSAILGG
+363 QALSAVLGG

-379 AYDEAIAIPTEE
+379 AYDEAIALPTEE

-400 QLLAYESN
+400 QLLAYESGVTD
-408 IPNTID
+408 TID
-414 PLAGSYYVESLT
+414 PLAGSYYIETLT
-426 DKIEQEAY
+426 DKIEKEAY
-434 EYIKKIDEMGGAVAA
+434 DYIDKIDRMGGAVAA
-449 IEHGYMQQEMAR
+449 IEQGYMQQEMA
-461 NAFSDQRD
+461 AHAYEYQH
-469 IETGKRTV
+469 EVELGKRTV

-482 YVDNS
+482 FNDS
-487 KANEDQEVLTVD
+487 KKLAEQDVLTAD
-499 LAVGERQV
+499 LSVGERQI

-514 ANRDNEA
+514 AARDNEA
-521 VKASLEKLR
+521 VKAALEKLR
-530 AAAKGTENLMP
+530 EAAKGTENLMP

-560 REEFGEFKPSIYY
+560 REEFGEYKQSGSMF

>member
-1 MSEEKRLQEDLEKGK
+1 MDKEKLQQGLNEY
-16 AMEEFFEEAPLQ
+16 EA
-28 RIAEEKAAYEEKVA
+28 KVA

-49 ERKEVEGQRLY
+49 ERKNFETQRLY
-60 TPLDV
+60 TPFDIE
-65 KDFDYCEK
+65 DFDYGEK
-73 LGFPGMYPFTRGV
+73 LGFPGQYPFTRGV

-162 ALFEGIPLDKVS
+162 ALFDGIPLDKVS

-195 KQGVKPEQLRG
+195 KQGVKPEALKG

-227 PSMRLVTDTF
+227 PSMRLITDTF
-237 AYCSK
+237 EYCSK

-275 MAYIDAAIQA
+275 MAYIDAAIKA
-285 GQKVDD
+285 GQKIDD

-305 FFSEVAKFRA
+305 FFGEVAKFRA

-327 YGATVP
+327 YGASVP

-351 QQPLINA
+351 QQPLNNVV
-358 IRITW
+358 RITW
-363 QAMSAILGG
+363 QALSAVLGG

-379 AYDEAIAIPTEE
+379 AYDEAIALPTEE

-400 QLLAYESN
+400 QLLAYESGVTD
-408 IPNTID
+408 TID
-414 PLAGSYYVESLT
+414 PLAGSYYIETLT
-426 DKIEQEAY
+426 DKIEKEAY
-434 EYIKKIDEMGGAVAA
+434 DYIDKIDRMGGAVAA
-449 IEHGYMQQEMAR
+449 IEQGYMQQEMA
-461 NAFSDQRD
+461 AHAYEYQH
-469 IETGKRTV
+469 EVELGKRTV

-482 YVDNS
+482 FNDS
-487 KANEDQEVLTVD
+487 KKLAEQDVLTAD
-499 LAVGERQV
+499 LSVGERQI

-514 ANRDNEA
+514 AARDNEA
-521 VKASLEKLR
+521 VKAALEKLR
-530 AAAKGTENLMP
+530 EAAKGTENLMP

-560 REEFGEFKPSIYY
+560 REEFGEYKQSGSMF

>member
-1 MSEEKRLQEDLEKGK
+1 MDKEKLQQGLNEY
-16 AMEEFFEEAPLQ
+16 EA
-28 RIAEEKAAYEEKVA
+28 KVA
-42 KATAKFP
+42 KAVAKFP
-49 ERKEVEGQRLY
+49 ERKNFEAQRLY
-60 TPLDV
+60 TPLDIE
-65 KDFDYCEK
+65 DFDYGEK
-73 LGFPGMYPFTRGV
+73 LGFPGQYPFTRGV

-162 ALFEGIPLDKVS
+162 ALFDGIPLDKVS

-195 KQGVKPEQLRG
+195 KQGVKPEALKG

-227 PSMRLVTDTF
+227 PSMRLITDTF
-237 AYCSK
+237 EYCSK

-275 MAYIDAAIQA
+275 MAYIDAAIKA

-305 FFSEVAKFRA
+305 FFGEVAKFRA

-327 YGATVP
+327 YGASVP

-351 QQPLINA
+351 QQPLNNVV
-358 IRITW
+358 RITW
-363 QAMSAILGG
+363 QALSAVLGG

-379 AYDEAIAIPTEE
+379 AYDEAIALPTEE

-400 QLLAYESN
+400 QLLAYESGVTD
-408 IPNTID
+408 TID
-414 PLAGSYYVESLT
+414 PLAGSYYIETLT
-426 DKIEQEAY
+426 DKIEKEAY
-434 EYIKKIDEMGGAVAA
+434 DYINKIDRMGGAVAA
-449 IEHGYMQQEMAR
+449 IEQGYMQQEMA
-461 NAFSDQRD
+461 AHAYEYQH
-469 IETGKRTV
+469 EVELGKRTV

-482 YVDNS
+482 FNDS
-487 KANEDQEVLTVD
+487 KKLAEQDVLTAD
-499 LAVGERQV
+499 LSVGERQI

-514 ANRDNEA
+514 AARDNEA
-521 VKASLEKLR
+521 VKAALEKLR
-530 AAAKGTENLMP
+530 EAAKGTENLMP
-541 YLIDAVKTYATL
+541 YLIDAVKIYATM

-560 REEFGEFKPSIYY
+560 REEFGEYKQSGSMF

>member
-1 MSEEKRLQEDLEKGK
+1 MDKEKLQKGLN
-16 AMEEFFEEAPLQ
+16 EYEA
-28 RIAEEKAAYEEKVA
+28 KVA

-49 ERKEVEGQRLY
+49 ERKNFEAQRLY
-60 TPLDV
+60 TPLDIE
-65 KDFDYCEK
+65 DFDYGEK
-73 LGFPGMYPFTRGV
+73 LGFPGQYPFTRGV

-162 ALFEGIPLDKVS
+162 ALFDGIPLDKVS

-195 KQGVKPEQLRG
+195 KQGVKPEALKG

-227 PSMRLVTDTF
+227 PSMRLITDTF
-237 AYCSK
+237 EYCSK

-275 MAYIDAAIQA
+275 MAYIDAAIKA

-305 FFSEVAKFRA
+305 FFGEVAKFRA

-327 YGATVP
+327 YGASVP

-351 QQPLINA
+351 QQPLNNVV
-358 IRITW
+358 RITW
-363 QAMSAILGG
+363 QALSAVLGG

-379 AYDEAIAIPTEE
+379 AYDEAIALPTEE

-400 QLLAYESN
+400 QLLAYESGVTD
-408 IPNTID
+408 TID
-414 PLAGSYYVESLT
+414 PLAGSYYIETLT
-426 DKIEQEAY
+426 DKIEKEAY
-434 EYIKKIDEMGGAVAA
+434 DYIDKIDRMGGAVAA
-449 IEHGYMQQEMAR
+449 IEQGYMQQEMA
-461 NAFSDQRD
+461 AHAYEYQH
-469 IETGKRTV
+469 EVELGKRTV

-482 YVDNS
+482 FNDS
-487 KANEDQEVLTVD
+487 KKLAEQDVLTAD
-499 LAVGERQV
+499 LSVGERQI

-514 ANRDNEA
+514 AARDNEA
-521 VKASLEKLR
+521 VKAALEKLR
-530 AAAKGTENLMP
+530 EAAKGTENLMP

-560 REEFGEFKPSIYY
+560 REEFGEYKQSGSMF

>member
-1 MSEEKRLQEDLEKGK
+1 MDKEKLQQGLNEY
-16 AMEEFFEEAPLQ
+16 EA
-28 RIAEEKAAYEEKVA
+28 KVA

-49 ERKEVEGQRLY
+49 ERKNFEAQRLY
-60 TPLDV
+60 TPLDIE
-65 KDFDYCEK
+65 DFDYGEK
-73 LGFPGMYPFTRGV
+73 LGFPGQYPFTRGV

-162 ALFEGIPLDKVS
+162 ALFDGIPLDKVS

-195 KQGVKPEQLRG
+195 KQGVKPEALKG

-227 PSMRLVTDTF
+227 PSMRLITDTF
-237 AYCSK
+237 EYCSK

-275 MAYIDAAIQA
+275 MAYIDAAIKA

-305 FFSEVAKFRA
+305 FFGEVAKFRA

-327 YGATVP
+327 YGASVP

-351 QQPLINA
+351 QQPLNNVV
-358 IRITW
+358 RITW
-363 QAMSAILGG
+363 QALSAVFGG

-379 AYDEAIAIPTEE
+379 AYDEAIALPTEE

-400 QLLAYESN
+400 QLLAYESGVTD
-408 IPNTID
+408 TID
-414 PLAGSYYVESLT
+414 PLAGSYYIETLT
-426 DKIEQEAY
+426 DKIEKEAY
-434 EYIKKIDEMGGAVAA
+434 DYIDKIDRMGGAVAA
-449 IEHGYMQQEMAR
+449 IEQGYMQQEMA
-461 NAFSDQRD
+461 AHAYEYQH
-469 IETGKRTV
+469 EVELGKRTV

-482 YVDNS
+482 FNDS
-487 KANEDQEVLTVD
+487 KKLAEQDVLTAD
-499 LAVGERQV
+499 LSVGERQI

-514 ANRDNEA
+514 AARDNEA
-521 VKASLEKLR
+521 VKAALEKLR
-530 AAAKGTENLMP
+530 EAAKGTENLMP

-560 REEFGEFKPSIYY
+560 REEFGEYKQSGSMF

>member
-1 MSEEKRLQEDLEKGK
+1 MDKEKLQQGLNEY
-16 AMEEFFEEAPLQ
+16 EA
-28 RIAEEKAAYEEKVA
+28 KVA

-49 ERKEVEGQRLY
+49 ERKNFEAQRLY
-60 TPLDV
+60 TPLDIE
-65 KDFDYCEK
+65 DFDYGEK
-73 LGFPGMYPFTRGV
+73 LGFPGQYPFTRGV

-162 ALFEGIPLDKVS
+162 ALFDGIPLDKVS

-195 KQGVKPEQLRG
+195 KQGVKPEALKG

-227 PSMRLVTDTF
+227 PSMRLITDTF
-237 AYCSK
+237 EYCSK

-275 MAYIDAAIQA
+275 MAYIDAAIKA

-305 FFSEVAKFRA
+305 FFGEVAKFRA

-327 YGATVP
+327 YGASVP

-351 QQPLINA
+351 QQPLNNVV
-358 IRITW
+358 RITW
-363 QAMSAILGG
+363 QALSAVLGG

-379 AYDEAIAIPTEE
+379 AYDEAIALPTEE

-400 QLLAYESN
+400 QLLAYESGVTD
-408 IPNTID
+408 TID
-414 PLAGSYYVESLT
+414 PLAGSYYIETLT
-426 DKIEQEAY
+426 DKIEKEAY
-434 EYIKKIDEMGGAVAA
+434 DYIDKIDRMGGAVAA
-449 IEHGYMQQEMAR
+449 IEQGYMQQEMA
-461 NAFSDQRD
+461 AHAYEYQH
-469 IETGKRTV
+469 EVELGKRTV

-482 YVDNS
+482 FNDS
-487 KANEDQEVLTVD
+487 KKLAEQDVLMAD
-499 LAVGERQV
+499 LSVGERQI
-507 ARLEKMK
+507 ARIEKMK
-514 ANRDNEA
+514 AARDNEA
-521 VKASLEKLR
+521 VKAALKKLR
-530 AAAKGTENLMP
+530 EAAKGTENLMP

-560 REEFGEFKPSIYY
+560 REEFGEYKQSGSMF

>member
-1 MSEEKRLQEDLEKGK
+1 MDKEKLQQGLNEY
-16 AMEEFFEEAPLQ
+16 EA
-28 RIAEEKAAYEEKVA
+28 KVA

-49 ERKEVEGQRLY
+49 ERKNFEAQRLY
-60 TPLDV
+60 TPLDIE
-65 KDFDYCEK
+65 DFDYGEK
-73 LGFPGMYPFTRGV
+73 LGFPGQYPFTRGV

-162 ALFEGIPLDKVS
+162 ALFDGIPLDKVS

-195 KQGVKPEQLRG
+195 KQGVKPEALKG

-227 PSMRLVTDTF
+227 PSMRLITDTF
-237 AYCSK
+237 EYCSK

-275 MAYIDAAIQA
+275 MAYIDAAIKA

-305 FFSEVAKFRA
+305 FFGEVAKFRA

-327 YGATVP
+327 YGASVP

-351 QQPLINA
+351 QQPLNNVV
-358 IRITW
+358 RITW
-363 QAMSAILGG
+363 QALSAVLGG

-379 AYDEAIAIPTEE
+379 AYDEAIALPTEE

-400 QLLAYESN
+400 QLLAYESGVTD
-408 IPNTID
+408 TID
-414 PLAGSYYVESLT
+414 PLAGSYYIETLT
-426 DKIEQEAY
+426 DKIEKEAY
-434 EYIKKIDEMGGAVAA
+434 DYIDKIDRMGGAVAA
-449 IEHGYMQQEMAR
+449 IEQGYMQQEMA
-461 NAFSDQRD
+461 AHAYEYQH
-469 IETGKRTV
+469 EAELGKRTV

-482 YVDNS
+482 FNDS
-487 KANEDQEVLTVD
+487 KKLAEQDVLTAD
-499 LAVGERQV
+499 LSVGERQI

-514 ANRDNEA
+514 AARDNEA
-521 VKASLEKLR
+521 VKAALEKLR
-530 AAAKGTENLMP
+530 EAAKGTENLMP

-560 REEFGEFKPSIYY
+560 REEFGEYKQSGSMF

>member
-1 MSEEKRLQEDLEKGK
+1 MDKEKLQQGLNEY
-16 AMEEFFEEAPLQ
+16 EA
-28 RIAEEKAAYEEKVA
+28 KVA

-49 ERKEVEGQRLY
+49 ERKNFEAQRLY
-60 TPLDV
+60 TPLDIE
-65 KDFDYCEK
+65 DFDYSEK
-73 LGFPGMYPFTRGV
+73 LGFPGQYPFTRGV

-162 ALFEGIPLDKVS
+162 ALFDGIPLDKVS

-195 KQGVKPEQLRG
+195 KQGVKPEALKG

-227 PSMRLVTDTF
+227 PSMRLITDTF
-237 AYCSK
+237 EYCSK

-275 MAYIDAAIQA
+275 MAYIDAAIKA

-305 FFSEVAKFRA
+305 FFGEVAKFRA

-327 YGATVP
+327 YAASVP

-351 QQPLINA
+351 QQPLNNVV
-358 IRITW
+358 RITW
-363 QAMSAILGG
+363 QALSAVLGG

-379 AYDEAIAIPTEE
+379 AYDEAIALPTEE

-400 QLLAYESN
+400 QLLAYESGVTD
-408 IPNTID
+408 TID
-414 PLAGSYYVESLT
+414 PLAGSYYIETLT
-426 DKIEQEAY
+426 DKIEKEAY
-434 EYIKKIDEMGGAVAA
+434 DYIDKIDRMGGAVAA
-449 IEHGYMQQEMAR
+449 IEQGYMQQEMA
-461 NAFSDQRD
+461 AHAYEYQH
-469 IETGKRTV
+469 EVELGKRTV

-482 YVDNS
+482 FNDS
-487 KANEDQEVLTVD
+487 KKLAEQDVLTAD
-499 LAVGERQV
+499 LSVGERQI

-514 ANRDNEA
+514 AARDNEA
-521 VKASLEKLR
+521 VKAALEKLR
-530 AAAKGTENLMP
+530 EAAKGTENLMP

-560 REEFGEFKPSIYY
+560 REEFGEYKQSGSMF

>member
-1 MSEEKRLQEDLEKGK
+1 MDKEKLQQGLNEY
-16 AMEEFFEEAPLQ
+16 EA
-28 RIAEEKAAYEEKVA
+28 KVA

-49 ERKEVEGQRLY
+49 ERKNFEAQRLY
-60 TPLDV
+60 TPLDIEN
-65 KDFDYCEK
+65 FDYGEK
-73 LGFPGMYPFTRGV
+73 LGFPGQYPFTRGV

-162 ALFEGIPLDKVS
+162 ALFDGIPLDKVS

-195 KQGVKPEQLRG
+195 KQGVKPEALKG

-227 PSMRLVTDTF
+227 PSMRLITDTF
-237 AYCSK
+237 EYCSK

-275 MAYIDAAIQA
+275 MAYIDAAIKA

-305 FFSEVAKFRA
+305 FFGEVAKFRA

-327 YGATVP
+327 YGASVP

-351 QQPLINA
+351 QQPLNNVV
-358 IRITW
+358 RITW
-363 QAMSAILGG
+363 QALSAVLGG

-379 AYDEAIAIPTEE
+379 AYDEAIALPTEE

-400 QLLAYESN
+400 QLLAYESGVTD
-408 IPNTID
+408 TID
-414 PLAGSYYVESLT
+414 PLAGSYYIETLT
-426 DKIEQEAY
+426 DKIEKEAY
-434 EYIKKIDEMGGAVAA
+434 DYIDKIDRMGGAVAA
-449 IEHGYMQQEMAR
+449 IEQGYMQQEMA
-461 NAFSDQRD
+461 AHAYEYQH
-469 IETGKRTV
+469 EVELGKRTV

-482 YVDNS
+482 FNDS
-487 KANEDQEVLTVD
+487 KKLAEQDVLTAD
-499 LAVGERQV
+499 LSVGERQI

-514 ANRDNEA
+514 AARNNDA
-521 VKASLEKLR
+521 VKAALEKLR
-530 AAAKGTENLMP
+530 EAAKGTENLMP

-560 REEFGEFKPSIYY
+560 REEFGEYKQSGSMF

>member
-1 MSEEKRLQEDLEKGK
+1 MDKEKLQQGLNEY
-16 AMEEFFEEAPLQ
+16 EA
-28 RIAEEKAAYEEKVA
+28 KVA

-49 ERKEVEGQRLY
+49 ERKNFEAQRLY
-60 TPLDV
+60 TPLDIE
-65 KDFDYCEK
+65 DFDYGEK
-73 LGFPGMYPFTRGV
+73 LGFPGQYPFTRGV

-162 ALFEGIPLDKVS
+162 ALFDGIPLDKVS

-195 KQGVKPEQLRG
+195 KQGVKPEALKG

-227 PSMRLVTDTF
+227 PSMRLITDTF
-237 AYCSK
+237 EYCSK

-275 MAYIDAAIQA
+275 MAYIDAAIKA
-285 GQKVDD
+285 GQKVDN

-305 FFSEVAKFRA
+305 FFGEVAKFRA

-327 YGATVP
+327 YGASVP

-351 QQPLINA
+351 QQPLNNVV
-358 IRITW
+358 RITW
-363 QAMSAILGG
+363 QALSAVLGG

-379 AYDEAIAIPTEE
+379 AYDEAIALPTEE

-400 QLLAYESN
+400 QLLAYESGVTD
-408 IPNTID
+408 TID
-414 PLAGSYYVESLT
+414 PLAGSYYIETLT
-426 DKIEQEAY
+426 DKIEKEAY
-434 EYIKKIDEMGGAVAA
+434 DYIDKIDRMGGAVAA
-449 IEHGYMQQEMAR
+449 IEQGYMQQEMA
-461 NAFSDQRD
+461 AHAYEYQH
-469 IETGKRTV
+469 EVELGKRTV

-482 YVDNS
+482 FNDS
-487 KANEDQEVLTVD
+487 KKLAEQDVLTAD
-499 LAVGERQV
+499 LSVGERQI
-507 ARLEKMK
+507 AGLEKMK
-514 ANRDNEA
+514 AARYNEA
-521 VKASLEKLR
+521 VKAALEKLR
-530 AAAKGTENLMP
+530 EAAKGTENLMP

-560 REEFGEFKPSIYY
+560 REEFGEYKQSGSMF

>member
-1 MSEEKRLQEDLEKGK
+1 MDKEKLQQGLNEY
-16 AMEEFFEEAPLQ
+16 EA
-28 RIAEEKAAYEEKVA
+28 KVA
-42 KATAKFP
+42 KAVAKFP
-49 ERKEVEGQRLY
+49 ERKNFEAQRLY
-60 TPLDV
+60 TPLDIE
-65 KDFDYCEK
+65 DFDYGEK
-73 LGFPGMYPFTRGV
+73 LGFPGQYPFTRGV

-162 ALFEGIPLDKVS
+162 ALFDGIPLDKVS

-195 KQGVKPEQLRG
+195 KQGVKPEALKG

-227 PSMRLVTDTF
+227 PSMRLITDTF
-237 AYCSK
+237 EYCSK

-275 MAYIDAAIQA
+275 MAYIDAAIKA

-305 FFSEVAKFRA
+305 FFGEVAKFRA

-327 YGATVP
+327 YGASVP

-351 QQPLINA
+351 QQPLNNVV
-358 IRITW
+358 RITW
-363 QAMSAILGG
+363 QALSAVLGG

-379 AYDEAIAIPTEE
+379 AYDEAIALPTEE

-400 QLLAYESN
+400 QLLAYESGVTD
-408 IPNTID
+408 TID
-414 PLAGSYYVESLT
+414 PLAGSYYIETLT
-426 DKIEQEAY
+426 DKIEKEAY
-434 EYIKKIDEMGGAVAA
+434 DYIDKIDRMGGAVAA
-449 IEHGYMQQEMAR
+449 IEQGYMQQEMA
-461 NAFSDQRD
+461 AHAYEYQH
-469 IETGKRTV
+469 EVELGKRTV

-482 YVDNS
+482 FNDS
-487 KANEDQEVLTVD
+487 KKLAEQDVLTAD
-499 LAVGERQV
+499 LSVGERQI

-514 ANRDNEA
+514 AARDNGA
-521 VKASLEKLR
+521 VKVALEKLR
-530 AAAKGTENLMP
+530 EAAKGTENLMP

-560 REEFGEFKPSIYY
+560 REEFGEYKQSGSMF

>member
-1 MSEEKRLQEDLEKGK
+1 MDKKKLQQGLNEY
-16 AMEEFFEEAPLQ
+16 EA
-28 RIAEEKAAYEEKVA
+28 KVA

-49 ERKEVEGQRLY
+49 ERKNFEAQRLY
-60 TPLDV
+60 TPLDIE
-65 KDFDYCEK
+65 DFDYGEK
-73 LGFPGMYPFTRGV
+73 LGFPGQYPFTRGV

-162 ALFEGIPLDKVS
+162 ALFDGIPLDKVS

-195 KQGVKPEQLRG
+195 KQGVKPEALKG

-227 PSMRLVTDTF
+227 PSMRLITDTF
-237 AYCSK
+237 EYCSK

-275 MAYIDAAIQA
+275 MAYIDAAIKA

-305 FFSEVAKFRA
+305 FFGEVAKFRA

-327 YGATVP
+327 YGASVP

-351 QQPLINA
+351 QQPLNNVV
-358 IRITW
+358 RITW
-363 QAMSAILGG
+363 QALSAVLGG

-379 AYDEAIAIPTEE
+379 AYDEAIALPTEE

-400 QLLAYESN
+400 QLLAYESGVTD
-408 IPNTID
+408 TID
-414 PLAGSYYVESLT
+414 PLAGSYYIETLT
-426 DKIEQEAY
+426 DKIEKEAY
-434 EYIKKIDEMGGAVAA
+434 DYIDKIDRMGGAVAA
-449 IEHGYMQQEMAR
+449 IEQGYMQQEMA
-461 NAFSDQRD
+461 AHAYEYQH
-469 IETGKRTV
+469 EVELGKRTV

-482 YVDNS
+482 FNDS
-487 KANEDQEVLTVD
+487 KKLAEQDVLTAD
-499 LAVGERQV
+499 LSVGERQI

-514 ANRDNEA
+514 AARDNDA
-521 VKASLEKLR
+521 VKAALEKLR
-530 AAAKGTENLMP
+530 EAAKGTENLMP
-541 YLIDAVKTYATL
+541 YLINAVKTYATL

-560 REEFGEFKPSIYY
+560 REEFGEYKQSGSMF